1 IKHSSINATIPL
13 NLSMSKYAKR
23 KTSIP
28 HEARSES
35 LHKYFKPLN
44 EISNQIISPSSEI
57 QPVHANA
64 IPTNDPSQLSFSL
77 TNTSS
82 LVDNRS
88 RLSIDNTE
96 IILCNSFKNISTTNA
111 HSILSTESIQS
122 ATLLQSNIRVQS
134 SNTSLLHQN
143 NSASEIQHDKFENNE
158 LTERDTL
165 ATYLLQIE
173 SHVKFCQ
180 SSAKESTR
188 LDVSH
193 KEFVEKTHVFIVQL
207 KNIADSLDTTCRE
220 QIETINA
227 QLSNIEFVST
237 KSNDTTSR
245 DPGKLDQHFTSS
257 SHMSSMYRLSIFKNK
272 HSNVECLLSANHR
285 LATQKEES
293 LFKINKKMIET
304 FFDCTLFLV
313 KQGIAFRRDH
323 QEHGNFI
330 QLINLLRRYDP
341 LLNSWFNEENYKS
354 HQVTYTSARSQDE
367 FLEQIGT
374 FVISSIVQQVQ
385 NAPFYS
391 IMIDSTPDYSHRE
404 IYSLVLRYVH
414 VGLNVNERVLRLN
427 ELPSKTGQ
435 SICDFI
441 LDTLNQR
448 WSANNESVSAIHRSM
463 PEIIN
468 TFNLII
474 SYIDDK
480 KNNDINDNL
489 TLEDRKTKQQ
499 ECDDQVLRNDV
510 DINDEFSRYHHQRPR
525 SLMIDS
531 NFKTGVRLHR
541 YSISSGELLYSEL
554 QLLIKDID
562 SFTELP
568 EVINK
573 LQIIGNGYPNA
584 TRVYQFL
591 LALPITVAT
600 NERCFPKLKL
610 IKNKLRFTLTT
621 DKMEWLILCSTERDL
636 LENINLSNF
645 ADEWSRLKNSRLKI
659 VSN

>member
-1 IKHSSINATIPL
+1 MIVYGVIHILLPL
-13 NLSMSKYAKR
+13 
-23 KTSIP
+23 IG
-28 HEARSES
+28 
-35 LHKYFKPLN
+35 
-44 EISNQIISPSSEI
+44 
-57 QPVHANA
+57 
-64 IPTNDPSQLSFSL
+64 
-77 TNTSS
+77 
-82 LVDNRS
+82 
-88 RLSIDNTE
+88 
-96 IILCNSFKNISTTNA
+96 
-111 HSILSTESIQS
+111 
-122 ATLLQSNIRVQS
+122 
-134 SNTSLLHQN
+134 
-143 NSASEIQHDKFENNE
+143 ASEIQHDKFENNE

-441 LDTLNQR
+441 LDTLNQYKI
-448 WSANNESVSAIHRSM
+448 STDC
-463 PEIIN
+463 IIA
-468 TFNLII
+468 
-474 SYIDDK
+474 
-480 KNNDINDNL
+480 
-489 TLEDRKTKQQ
+489 
-499 ECDDQVLRNDV
+499 VL
-510 DINDEFSRYHHQRPR
+510 
-525 SLMIDS
+525 
-531 NFKTGVRLHR
+531 
-541 YSISSGELLYSEL
+541 
-554 QLLIKDID
+554 
-562 SFTELP
+562 
-568 EVINK
+568 
-573 LQIIGNGYPNA
+573 
-584 TRVYQFL
+584 
-591 LALPITVAT
+591 
-600 NERCFPKLKL
+600 
-610 IKNKLRFTLTT
+610 
-621 DKMEWLILCSTERDL
+621 
-636 LENINLSNF
+636 
-645 ADEWSRLKNSRLKI
+645 
-659 VSN
+659 